1 MPDSTSC
8 LMPVSVGELIDKIT
22 ILTLKAEYI
31 SDAQKLANIRHELD
45 SLRDTSPAVVKSNPD
60 LDRLTAELLEVN
72 RSLWHIEDDIRDCER
87 RKDFGP
93 RFIELARSVYVTNDK
108 RAEIKRRINAA
119 TGSALVEE
127 KSYQAY

>member
-1 MPDSTSC
+1 
-8 LMPVSVGELIDKIT
+8 MPVSLGELVDKIT

-31 SDAQKLANIRHELD
+31 SDLEKLANIRHELA
-45 SLRDTSPAVVKSNPD
+45 SLRKAMPEIVKSD
-60 LDRLTAELLEVN
+60 LCMPQLTSELLEVN
-72 RSLWHIEDDIRDCER
+72 RALWHIEDDIRDCER

-93 RFIELARSVYVTNDK
+93 HFVELARSVYFTNDK

-127 KSYQAY
+127 KSYQVY